1 MDLSQKNRSM
11 TTKLKISCWLILS
24 MLCVSCG
31 NPKKTA
37 YFVNQ
42 GNQELLSSNLT
53 PAPLIEV
60 NNLLNIIVTSKSPEA
75 TVIFNTLNSGTSSSM
90 NSASSVNSG
99 LQGGGYLVSAEGT
112 IKVPLLGSIKAAG
125 HSTAAL
131 ESIITQR
138 LLEEK
143 LLLEPTVIVRNMSF
157 KVTVLG
163 EVARPTVIN
172 VPSSRI
178 SLLEALGMAGDLT
191 IYGRR
196 ENVLLIREEKDKK
209 ITVRLNLNT
218 SALFESPYY
227 YLKANDVVYVEPN
240 KAKVSSATKAK
251 EVMPIVFGAMSL
263 TVIMLDILTR

>member
-1 MDLSQKNRSM
+1 MK
-11 TTKLKISCWLILS
+11 TKLKLSFWLIIAVLFT
-24 MLCVSCG
+24 SCG
-31 NPKKTA
+31 NSKKTA
-37 YFVNQ
+37 YFVDQ
-42 GNQELLSSNLT
+42 GNQELLSSNLI

-75 TVIFNTLNSGTSSSM
+75 TVIFNTINSGSSSAM
-90 NSASSVNSG
+90 NSASYGSG
-99 LQGGGYLVSAEGT
+99 GMQGGGYLVSNEGT

-125 HSTAAL
+125 HTTAAL
-131 ESIITQR
+131 ENIITER
-138 LLEEK
+138 ILNEK
-143 LLLEPTVIVRNMSF
+143 LLLEPTVTVRNMSF

-178 SLLEALGMAGDLT
+178 SLLEAIGMAGDLT

-196 ENVLLIREEKDKK
+196 DNVLVIREENDKK

-218 SALFESPYY
+218 TALFESPYY
-227 YLKANDVVYVEPN
+227 YLKPNDVVYVEPN
-240 KAKVSSATKAK
+240 KAKLSSATKAK

>member
-1 MDLSQKNRSM
+1 M
-11 TTKLKISCWLILS
+11 TTKLKISCWIILS
-24 MLCVSCG
+24 VFYTSCG

-37 YFVNQ
+37 YFVDQ

-75 TVIFNTLNSGTSSSM
+75 TVIFNTINSGASSSM
-90 NSASSVNSG
+90 NSASYGSSG
-99 LQGGGYLVSAEGT
+99 MQGGGYLVSAEGT
-112 IKVPLLGSIKAAG
+112 IKVPLLGSIKAVG
-125 HSTAAL
+125 LSTAAL
-131 ESIITQR
+131 ETVITQKI
-138 LLEEK
+138 LTEK
-143 LLLEPTVIVRNMSF
+143 LLLDPTVSVRNMSF

-209 ITVRLNLNT
+209 ITVRLNLNN

-240 KAKVSSATKAK
+240 KAKLSSATRAK
-251 EVMPIVFGAMSL
+251 EIMPIFFGAMSL